1 MPTPALQSST
11 SLFRGESALSEGHAA
26 TGDRAL
32 LERLAASELDAL
44 DLVLAKFWSPL
55 VRYLIS
61 ILASREAAEDAAQEA
76 FYRLWQHRRELDV
89 EGSLRGFL
97 YQVARNLA
105 ISERRRHLA
114 FERAAATMRIEQ
126 DVAVSIE
133 MKDDDL
139 DATLRRALRTL
150 SKRRREILLLHAVH
164 DLSYKEIAA
173 MLDIAPQTV
182 ANQFSAAIASLRRL
196 LSPSSMV

>member
-1 MPTPALQSST
+1 MSTPALQSST
-11 SLFRGESALSEGHAA
+11 SLFRGESALSDGHAA

-114 FERAAATMRIEQ
+114 FQRAAATMHVEL

>member
-1 MPTPALQSST
+1 MLLQ
-11 SLFRGESALSEGHAA
+11 
-26 TGDRAL
+26 
-32 LERLAASELDAL
+32 RLAASELDAL

-55 VRYLIS
+55 VRYLMS
-61 ILASREAAEDAAQEA
+61 MLASREAAEDAAQEA

-114 FERAAATMRIEQ
+114 FERAAATMHVEQ

>member
-1 MPTPALQSST
+1 
-11 SLFRGESALSEGHAA
+11 
-26 TGDRAL
+26 
-32 LERLAASELDAL
+32 
-44 DLVLAKFWSPL
+44 
-55 VRYLIS
+55 
-61 ILASREAAEDAAQEA
+61 
-76 FYRLWQHRRELDV
+76 
-89 EGSLRGFL
+89 
-97 YQVARNLA
+97 
-105 ISERRRHLA
+105 
-114 FERAAATMRIEQ
+114 
-126 DVAVSIE
+126 